1 MPTLEGS
8 YFEESEVIATLK
20 SWKIGSS
27 IQYLRLEFVRA
38 GSNEDF
44 KAKMLEINADPVPE
58 AVNGNPNLPN
68 LDVSSWSLHQE
79 NSNVEAWITI
89 ANFTA
94 DREHVHFTLR
104 NKLFEP
110 ENL

>member
-1 MPTLEGS
+1 MTISIDFSRWTRHEYSFLTFGHRAHLGYQYFQQGINILSRCRETTLEGS

-58 AVNGNPNLPN
+58 AVNGNPNL
-68 LDVSSWSLHQE
+68 
-79 NSNVEAWITI
+79 
-89 ANFTA
+89 
-94 DREHVHFTLR
+94 
-104 NKLFEP
+104 
-110 ENL
+110 